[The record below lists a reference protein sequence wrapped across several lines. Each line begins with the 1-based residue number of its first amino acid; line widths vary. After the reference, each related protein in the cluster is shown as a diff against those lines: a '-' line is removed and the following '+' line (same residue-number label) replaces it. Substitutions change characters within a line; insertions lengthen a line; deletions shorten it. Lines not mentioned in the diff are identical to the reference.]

1 MHRLIDSTP
10 SLRVVSHG
18 GNRFGDETALPLP
31 LPTTIPEQHI
41 REDIGGNEWRKKP
54 LRKRE
59 DDRISFKIPHS
70 IVLLLLAELHLGFA
84 LFSVSGAT
92 ADPDSPLARPLLCG
106 RRDRPLVR
114 HLRRREQHP
123 TGEDGP
129 HQARRAALLCRHRGS
144 FRYISIAEIEKVIGL
159 SVCLQAFV
167 CSLIAPFIDDT
178 DREGEC
184 DFELSGLL
192 LHRT

>member
-1 MHRLIDSTP
+1 MA
-10 SLRVVSHG
+10 G
-18 GNRFGDETALPLP
+18 
-31 LPTTIPEQHI
+31 
-41 REDIGGNEWRKKP
+41 
-54 LRKRE
+54 
-59 DDRISFKIPHS
+59 
-70 IVLLLLAELHLGFA
+70 IVLVMKPPFLFPSQPPYLSNTSEKTLEAMSGGRNLSENVRMTEFISKSLIQSFYLLLAELHIGFA
-84 LFSVSGAT
+84 LFSVRGAT

-123 TGEDGP
+123 AGEDGP

-184 DFELSGLL
+184 DFELSALL